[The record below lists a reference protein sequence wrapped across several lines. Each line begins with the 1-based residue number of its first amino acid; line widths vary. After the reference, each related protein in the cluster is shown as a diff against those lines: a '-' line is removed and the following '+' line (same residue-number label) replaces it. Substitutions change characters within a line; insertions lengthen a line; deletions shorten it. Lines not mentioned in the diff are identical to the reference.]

1 MKQRITQDFLEKTL
15 NENNLHFESFNRGL
29 HYRINNKCDFWPST
43 SRYSFLHGRCSG
55 HGLQEMINLL
65 KTGQANVS
73 KSTGNYKV
81 DNALK
86 EKNYS
91 DTSTDSNRSF
101 VEIAQDDIDN
111 LSKDELKR
119 IIIYL
124 TNKLMVAE
132 LNNQEKTMVNSDLT
146 TPW

>member
-65 KTGQANVS
+65 LTGQANVRE
-73 KSTGNYKV
+73 KTGNSKL
-81 DNALK
+81 DNLLK

-91 DTSTDSNRSF
+91 EISNSNERSF
-101 VEIAQDDIDN
+101 DEIAHDDIDN
-111 LSKDELKR
+111 LSKEELR
-119 IIIYL
+119 RVIVYL
-124 TNKLMVAE
+124 SNKLMDAE
-132 LNNQEKTMVNSDLT
+132 LNNKDVPADTSQVQ
-146 TPW
+146 PW